1 MKSSL
6 TTLMAAATCAVIAL
20 TPTVAAAAPDPSAGS
35 SRNLKML
42 VLSNRADLISGGDA
56 LVEAQLPPGAD
67 ASRLR
72 VLLATDDGLR
82 NVSEA
87 FARRANGRVLGLL
100 EQLPVGRSQL
110 IAVLAGT
117 PHGHDATRI
126 TITNH
131 PNGGPVFSGPQVA
144 PWICTTQTNG
154 LGPAQDGQ
162 CNAQP
167 SHQFFYRRTS
177 GEFARYDP
185 AAPPADV
192 ATTTTD
198 RGVTVPYVFREET
211 GTQNRGIYRIAVLF
225 DPARPWTAWD
235 AQNGWNHKLFYPF
248 GANCNTY
255 HTQGLAQNVQIDQAL
270 SRGFMVATSSLNVLG
285 GNCNSIVSAESVMM
299 LKERI
304 TERYG
309 EIRYTFAQGRSG
321 GSIQQHEIANAYPGL
336 LDGIQPTASYEDMWS
351 GALVEVEDCHLMRRV
366 FSTVSPA
373 LWTDPAQRAATQGN
387 AVPVAPT
394 DRTAC
399 EAWDSSFGD
408 FQDPA
413 FSQPPPGIP
422 LPPFLQS
429 CFPTPLTPEQQAQ
442 LYHPVTNP
450 AGCRSTYQDFLVA
463 VFGQR
468 PRRLWTPAE
477 RAAGFGFA
485 KLPFDNVG
493 VQYGLRAL
501 QAGTVTP
508 EQFVNLNE
516 NVGGVDIDH
525 SFVASRNVADPG
537 AVQAA
542 YRSGITQDARQLDNV
557 AIIDLRANSNLND
570 IHTAFHSHAMRE
582 RLRNA
587 NGHANNQIIWTFPG
601 SGITPPAIADQA
613 FLLMD
618 RWLAAVEADRSNAPR
633 SVKILRHKPADA
645 VDACFVDGVKVTDP
659 DTCRATFPFAG
670 DPRIAAGA
678 PLANNV
684 LKCQLKPLDPR
695 DYHTTFTPEQW
706 TRLRHAFPHG
716 VCDYRKPGADQV
728 PSVPWLTYQNGPG
741 GRPLGPAPVSRP

>member
-20 TPTVAAAAPDPSAGS
+20 TPTVAAAAPDPTASS
-35 SRNLKML
+35 SRNLTMV
-42 VLSNRADLISGGDA
+42 VLSNRADLISGGNA
-56 LVEAQLPPGAD
+56 LVEAQLPTGAD
-67 ASRLR
+67 ASQLR
-72 VLLATDDGLR
+72 VLLTTGNERR

-87 FARRANGRVLGLL
+87 FARRADGRVLGLL
-100 EQLPVGRSQL
+100 ERIPVGRSQL
-110 IAVLAGT
+110 IAGT
-117 PHGHDATRI
+117 PPGYTTTRI

-131 PNGGPVFSGPQVA
+131 PDGGPVFSGPQVT
-144 PWICTTQTNG
+144 PWVCTTQTNG
-154 LGPAQDGQ
+154 LGPAQDAQ
-162 CNAQP
+162 CNASP
-167 SHQFFYRRTS
+167 RHQYFYRRTN

-185 AAPPADV
+185 AAPPGDV

-198 RGVTVPYVFREET
+198 QGVTVPYVLREET

-235 AQNGWNHKLFYPF
+235 AQRGWNHKLFYPF

-255 HTQGLAQNVQIDQAL
+255 HTQGLAQNVQIDRAL

-299 LKERI
+299 LKEHI

-309 EIRYTFAQGRSG
+309 DIRYTFAQGLSG

-336 LDGIQPTASYEDMWS
+336 LDGIQPNASYEDMWS

-366 FSTVSPA
+366 FSTVSPT
-373 LWTDPAQRAATQGN
+373 LWTDPAQRAAAQGN

-399 EAWDSSFGD
+399 EAWDLSFGN

-413 FSQPPPGIP
+413 FTQPPPGVP

-429 CFPTPLTPEQQAQ
+429 CFPTPLTPDQQAQ
-442 LYHPVTNP
+442 LYHPLTNP

-468 PRRLWTPAE
+468 PQRLWTPAE

-501 QAGTVTP
+501 QAATITP

-516 NVGGVDIDH
+516 HVGGVDIDH
-525 SFVASRNVADPG
+525 HFVSRRNVADPG
-537 AVQAA
+537 TVRTA
-542 YRSGITQDARQLDNV
+542 YRSSITQDARQLDNV
-557 AIIDLRANSNLND
+557 AIIDLRANNNLND

-587 NGHANNQIIWTFPG
+587 NGHTGNQVIWTFPG
-601 SGITPPAIADQA
+601 PGLAPPEPVADQA

-618 RWLAAVEADRSNAPR
+618 RWLAAIEADRSSAPR
-633 SVKILRHKPADA
+633 SVKILRHKPAEA

-659 DTCRATFPFAG
+659 NTCRATFPFSG
-670 DPRIAAGA
+670 DPRMAAGA
-678 PLANNV
+678 PLANDV
-684 LKCQLKPLDPR
+684 LKCQLKPLNPR
-695 DYHTTFTPEQW
+695 DYRVAFTAEQW
-706 TRLRHAFPHG
+706 MRLRQAFPLG
-716 VCDYRKPGADQV
+716 VCDYRKPGADRV
-728 PSVPWLTYQNGPG
+728 PSVPWLTYRAGPG
-741 GRPLGPAPVSRP
+741 GEPLGAVPVSHP